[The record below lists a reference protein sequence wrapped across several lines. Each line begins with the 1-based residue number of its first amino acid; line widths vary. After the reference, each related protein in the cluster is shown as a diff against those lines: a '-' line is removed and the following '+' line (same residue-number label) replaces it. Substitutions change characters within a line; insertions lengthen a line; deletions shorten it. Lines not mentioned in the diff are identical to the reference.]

1 MIILARLLHM
11 RINLL
16 LHNLHVQY
24 CQLVQH
30 SQFGHP
36 GEAQVELHDEA
47 LALAGLGSAAL
58 TRRSLCPA
66 ASPLCLLPPGGAEER
81 GHGVRGPHCVVV
93 AAGILAH
100 LLQPLQGG
108 GQPLNIAVEHSTAR
122 QILHLFAQYVF
133 NSFTFLK
140 ILKYSSP
147 SRSSSWTHLR
157 RNSYHQFS

>member
-47 LALAGLGSAAL
+47 LALAGLGSARL
-58 TRRSLCPA
+58 PSPA
-66 ASPLCLLPPGGAEER
+66 AAYVLRPVPSVCC
-81 GHGVRGPHCVVV
+81 H
-93 AAGILAH
+93 LA
-100 LLQPLQGG
+100 
-108 GQPLNIAVEHSTAR
+108 V
-122 QILHLFAQYVF
+122 
-133 NSFTFLK
+133 
-140 ILKYSSP
+140 
-147 SRSSSWTHLR
+147 
-157 RNSYHQFS
+157 

>member
-47 LALAGLGSAAL
+47 LALAGLG
-58 TRRSLCPA
+58 
-66 ASPLCLLPPGGAEER
+66 LLPAPATR
-81 GHGVRGPHCVVV
+81 APC
-93 AAGILAH
+93 
-100 LLQPLQGG
+100 
-108 GQPLNIAVEHSTAR
+108 
-122 QILHLFAQYVF
+122 
-133 NSFTFLK
+133 
-140 ILKYSSP
+140 
-147 SRSSSWTHLR
+147 SSS
-157 RNSYHQFS
+157 